1 MDLSE
6 VAKSILM
13 NEQKERA
20 IRLLKE
26 GKPMRVDINRAR
38 DEEDKEIFGELHG
51 LVVKTCVCDECTDN
65 ITIAAEDKDGDIG
78 VGSIPS
84 YLLVEPYEC
93 NQMEDA
99 NSVVKASDTMN
110 ISKAP
115 SPAAYI
121 LQVAQEALQER
132 ADSRDT
138 PEGERAMP
146 QAVAAFNAL
155 YGTSITEEQGSMFMV
170 MLKAARS
177 TNGKYKEDDYVDGAA
192 YFALAGEAASKQ

>member
-6 VAKSILM
+6 VVKSILI
-13 NEQKERA
+13 NEQKERT

-51 LVVKTCVCDECTDN
+51 QIVKTCECDACTDN
-65 ITIAAEDKDGDIG
+65 ITITAEDKDGDIG
-78 VGSIPS
+78 VGNIPS

-93 NQMEDA
+93 NQMEDT

-138 PEGERAMP
+138 PQGERAMP

-155 YGTSITEEQGSMFMV
+155 YGTSITEEQGNMFMV

-177 TNGKYKEDDYVDGAA
+177 TNGRYKEDDYVDGAA
-192 YFALAGEAASKQ
+192 YFALAGEEASKR